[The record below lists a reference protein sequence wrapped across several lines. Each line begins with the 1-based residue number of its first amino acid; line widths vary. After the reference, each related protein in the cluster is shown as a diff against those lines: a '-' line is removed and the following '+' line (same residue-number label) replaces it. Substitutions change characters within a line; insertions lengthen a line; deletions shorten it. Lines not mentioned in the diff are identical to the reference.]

1 MAKQLV
7 RDPDDEI
14 ATFYEADPYAW
25 ALVQADLLRAG
36 RFGDLDLANLI
47 DEVADLARSQRN
59 AVFNN
64 ARVVVEHLLKLEH
77 SPAIDPRNGWR
88 TSVREHRRRLEL
100 DLTPT
105 LRRELGM
112 ALARLFAM
120 ARDDAAASMRD
131 HGEVVPAAGLP
142 TSCSY
147 GLSQVTGDWWPDD
160 QRDSQPTPAEDRPR
174 RRALELGPG

>member
-7 RDPDDEI
+7 REPDDET

-64 ARVVVEHLLKLEH
+64 ARIVIEHLLKLEH
-77 SPAIDPRNGWR
+77 SPAADPRNGWR

-100 DLTPT
+100 DTTPT
-105 LRRELGM
+105 SS
-112 ALARLFAM
+112 
-120 ARDDAAASMRD
+120 AS
-131 HGEVVPAAGLP
+131 
-142 TSCSY
+142 
-147 GLSQVTGDWWPDD
+147 
-160 QRDSQPTPAEDRPR
+160 
-174 RRALELGPG
+174 